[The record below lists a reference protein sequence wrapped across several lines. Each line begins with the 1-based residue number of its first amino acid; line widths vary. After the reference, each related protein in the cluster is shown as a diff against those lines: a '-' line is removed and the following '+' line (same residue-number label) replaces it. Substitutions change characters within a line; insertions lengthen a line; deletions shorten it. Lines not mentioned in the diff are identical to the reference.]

1 MKMPWP
7 PPPEGT
13 AVESPEWKRWKEV
26 YAAWHANVLD
36 SWALDAFQPWP
47 PPSTGSLPSVKRRKH
62 DRHGN

>member
-26 YAAWHANVLD
+26 YATWYADVLD
-36 SWALDAFQPWP
+36 SWALGAFQP
-47 PPSTGSLPSVKRRKH
+47 TGSVPSVKRRKH
-62 DRHGN
+62 DRYGN